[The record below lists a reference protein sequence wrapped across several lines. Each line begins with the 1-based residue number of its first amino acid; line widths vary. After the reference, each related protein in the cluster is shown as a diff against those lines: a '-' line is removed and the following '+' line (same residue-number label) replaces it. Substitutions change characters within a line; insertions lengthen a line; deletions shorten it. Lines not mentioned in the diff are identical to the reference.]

1 MIPSS
6 KQRRAGDRAEGRQP
20 AMGIWIIHSA
30 HFINIIMEETEKAEG
45 RVGGAVEEWK
55 EGGIT
60 RQMGRLWVEEK
71 W

>member
-6 KQRRAGDRAEGRQP
+6 KQRGAGDRAEGRQP

-30 HFINIIMEETEKAEG
+30 HFINIIMEETERAESE
-45 RVGGAVEEWK
+45 REK
-55 EGGIT
+55 ERGIARRT
-60 RQMGRLWVEEK
+60 EKLWVEEM

>member
-30 HFINIIMEETEKAEG
+30 HFINIIMEETERAERG
-45 RVGGAVEEWK
+45 GGAVEEWK

-60 RQMGRLWVEEK
+60 RQMERLWVEEM